1 MKIAIF
7 GATGAL
13 GAECLAQCVSAGHEV
28 TALVRSPDKLPDNLR
43 DRITVVEGDGLVA
56 VDVERALGGGV
67 EAVLFAVGVVK
78 GSPEDLCTDVT
89 RNILAAMPD
98 LGVRRF
104 VWCGGGSTLVEDD
117 TIGFGAKF
125 VEMFSRYLMAQKHR
139 DKQHQI
145 ELLNAHR
152 EIEWI
157 GVRPLQMK
165 SGPSR
170 DYRVGFD
177 AFSGLSSIHFVDCA
191 GAMIAMLDDDRWL
204 HKAPIVQY

>member
-13 GAECLAQCVSAGHEV
+13 GRECLAQCVAAGHDV
-28 TALVRSPDKLPDNLR
+28 TVLVRSPAKLDTELR
-43 DRITVVEGDGLVA
+43 ERVTVVEGDGLVA
-56 VDVERALGGGV
+56 SDVERSLTGGV
-67 EAVLFAVGVVK
+67 EGVLFAVGVVS
-78 GSPEDLCTDVT
+78 GSPENLCTDVT
-89 RNILAAMPD
+89 RNVLEAMPR

-104 VWCGGGSTLVEDD
+104 IWCGGGSTLVDDD
-117 TIGFGAKF
+117 TLTFGAKF
-125 VEMFSRYLMAQKHR
+125 VEAFSRYLMSQKHR

-145 ELLNAHR
+145 ELLNSR
-152 EIEWI
+152 LDVEWL

-165 SGPSR
+165 NGPQR

-177 AFSGLSSIHFVDCA
+177 AFSGMSSIHFVDCA
-191 GAMIAMLDDDRWL
+191 RAMIEMLHDDRWL

>member
-13 GAECLAQCVSAGHEV
+13 GSECLAQCVAAGHEV
-28 TALVRSPDKLPDNLR
+28 NVLVRSPAKLDPGLR
-43 DRITVVEGDGLVA
+43 KHVAVVEGDGLVA
-56 VDVERALGGGV
+56 ADVERALDGGV
-67 EAVLFAVGVVK
+67 EAVLFAVGVVS

-89 RNILAAMPD
+89 RNILLAMPR

-104 VWCGGGSTLVEDD
+104 VWCGGGSTLVPGD
-117 TIGFGAKF
+117 TVTFGAKF
-125 VEMFSRYLMAQKHR
+125 VQAFSRYLMSQKHR

-152 EIEWI
+152 DIEWL

-165 SGPSR
+165 SGPQR

-177 AFSGLSSIHFVDCA
+177 AFSGMSSIHFVDCA
-191 GAMIAMLDDDRWL
+191 RAMIEMLADDRWL